1 MLAQA
6 PTLAPHMR
14 ILWGDG
20 GHLLWLAGL
29 LLYLATVFF
38 SIFMSFRALLSHSL
52 PASLEVQEHP
62 LGPPPGPQWLPG
74 RGSDAQGSLPGEPHP
89 LLLETAGPAS
99 GLHRRLRASG
109 VLRAPPRLARARRSS
124 RLVTKIKRE
133 HYLVVQE
140 PADNREVLPLQ
151 RHCPQSP
158 GLGASKVELS
168 FKNPR
173 FCRCFLSF
181 GGSSASG
188 RGSRQYLGQR
198 PQGRPLNWAARIKAL

>member
-74 RGSDAQGSLPGEPHP
+74 RGSDAQGSLPGPELHFPGFSETIRHAGKSP
-89 LLLETAGPAS
+89 DRSPSFQGNLTLFYWKLLAL
-99 GLHRRLRASG
+99 RLGFIVAFEQVVFFVRLLVWLVPD
-109 VLRAPPRLARARRSS
+109 VL
-124 RLVTKIKRE
+124 
-133 HYLVVQE
+133 
-140 PADNREVLPLQ
+140 
-151 RHCPQSP
+151 
-158 GLGASKVELS
+158 
-168 FKNPR
+168 
-173 FCRCFLSF
+173 
-181 GGSSASG
+181 
-188 RGSRQYLGQR
+188 
-198 PQGRPLNWAARIKAL
+198 AAW